1 MWRRKLFGG
10 REFESSLSKLISET
24 GISRQE
30 AEKILR
36 QCNGDLKLAKQQAQ
50 AGVLGQTSRSIA
62 GKNGELPSSSAGSYS
77 DAPPPYS
84 ETVEGA
90 MSLPVSLPPPYVS
103 QEKQS
108 LLGEL
113 KAVFSSDNVEERC
126 CACFDRIQ
134 PDKDEG
140 FSGEVIWQGLKAY
153 HAECFLKARGP
164 KCEHCCFA
172 LIAFPEKG
180 LSGKWGIY
188 NGCKYHEECYLQY
201 AGPRC
206 STCFDVI
213 NVDPEN
219 GFSGKWVNESNKQ
232 FHEEC
237 YKKKLYVE
245 MRAKH
250 S

>member
-62 GKNGELPSSSAGSYS
+62 GKNVELPSSSAGSYS

-140 FSGEVIWQGLKAY
+140 FSGEVIWQGLKV
-153 HAECFLKARGP
+153 L
-164 KCEHCCFA
+164 
-172 LIAFPEKG
+172 
-180 LSGKWGIY
+180 
-188 NGCKYHEECYLQY
+188 NLQQRSIL
-201 AGPRC
+201 APH
-206 STCFDVI
+206 
-213 NVDPEN
+213 
-219 GFSGKWVNESNKQ
+219 K
-232 FHEEC
+232 
-237 YKKKLYVE
+237 
-245 MRAKH
+245 
-250 S
+250 

>member
-1 MWRRKLFGG
+1 MWKKLFGDKD
-10 REFESSLSKLISET
+10 FESRLLKLTNDT
-24 GISRQE
+24 GVSRQQ
-30 AEKILR
+30 AEIVLR
-36 QCNGDLKLAKQQAQ
+36 ECNGDVELAKQRILAKSSP
-50 AGVLGQTSRSIA
+50 LSSTSLA
-62 GKNGELPSSSAGSYS
+62 AKAEVPSSSNIYP

-90 MSLPVSLPPPYVS
+90 MSVPTAFPPPYVS
-103 QEKQS
+103 QDKDV

-113 KAVFSSDNVEERC
+113 KAVFPSDTEERC

-134 PDKDEG
+134 PDKSEG
-140 FSGEVIWQGLKAY
+140 FSGEMIWQGLKAY
-153 HAECFLKARGP
+153 HSECYLKSKGP

-180 LSGKWGIY
+180 LSGRWGIY
-188 NGCKYHEECYLQY
+188 NGCKYHEECYVQY

-206 STCFDVI
+206 SACFDVI

-219 GFSGKWVNESNKQ
+219 GFSGKWVNDGNKQ

-237 YKKKLYVE
+237 YKKKIFVE

>member
-1 MWRRKLFGG
+1 MFYTRVRVLNPVRSPQSAVRSPQSLFYSDRLVVHERSTGDFSFGVLDNGNIPYFPTQPPYATFPLKPDAKATEMWRRKLFGG

-108 LLGEL
+108 LMGEL

-140 FSGEVIWQGLKAY
+140 FSGEVIWQGLKV
-153 HAECFLKARGP
+153 LNLQPRS
-164 KCEHCCFA
+164 
-172 LIAFPEKG
+172 I
-180 LSGKWGIY
+180 LS
-188 NGCKYHEECYLQY
+188 H
-201 AGPRC
+201 
-206 STCFDVI
+206 I
-213 NVDPEN
+213 NN
-219 GFSGKWVNESNKQ
+219 T
-232 FHEEC
+232 
-237 YKKKLYVE
+237 
-245 MRAKH
+245 
-250 S
+250 